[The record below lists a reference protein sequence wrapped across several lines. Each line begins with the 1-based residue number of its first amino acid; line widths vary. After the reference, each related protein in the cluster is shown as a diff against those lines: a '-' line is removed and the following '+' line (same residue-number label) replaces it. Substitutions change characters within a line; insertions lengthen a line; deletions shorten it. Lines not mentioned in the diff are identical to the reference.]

1 MGERQGLRGP
11 TPATIGNIRAT
22 QHVVHV
28 MKTRLSL
35 ALVAAALV
43 LASCGG
49 TTSAPTPVPTTTPS
63 TVPTTAPA
71 TTADESGT
79 DDQPAPPE
87 PADGQAPE
95 TEPAEVDPIN
105 GPFPE
110 SQFPDVVVED
120 LAGGQ
125 VNTKFFATL
134 DKPVLL
140 WFWAPH

>member
-11 TPATIGNIRAT
+11 TPAAIGNNRVT

-63 TVPTTAPA
+63 TAPTTAPA
-71 TTADESGT
+71 TAADASGT
-79 DDQPAPPE
+79 DDQPTA
-87 PADGQAPE
+87 PADSQAPE
-95 TEPAEVDPIN
+95 SEPAEVDPIN